1 MIRPAMPNGL
11 LALAACALALSLM
24 ACGRGRP
31 AGQGGE
37 AAPFAQGKRYL
48 TEKVG
53 DIAIAQIYA
62 DGFEDLTPEQRV
74 VAYHL
79 IQAAIHGDPIAY
91 DQLHRDGLQVRHLLE
106 EIVTHPARVKPEPLA
121 RITTYLKRFYVHHGN
136 HHIRTTRKFLPE
148 FSESELREAA
158 LAARAAGADLGPD
171 DTSVEDR
178 LVRLRRTIF
187 DPSYDVSI
195 TVKDPPPGKDIVT
208 ASANNLYEGVT
219 LKEVESFPERYP
231 LNSKV
236 IKRGGRIEELV
247 YRAGDPS
254 SGGPGGLYGH
264 EMGDMADR
272 LETVLP
278 MVGPGQRAALE
289 HLMRYFRTGEPEKF
303 RQYNIAW
310 VQDNPPVDA
319 ILGFIETYVD
329 ARSQKGFFEG
339 QVSIVDQKTTHLM
352 QWLAQNALYFE
363 GRAPWKES
371 YKRTRFKPPVANAI
385 TVLMETGGAGPVG
398 WSGINLPNE
407 QAIKEKYGSKS
418 VLLANNIESRSAAV
432 GAGLAEIFASSPE
445 ERDTGAKHYREARTL
460 LVAMH
465 EVLGHASGRVNP
477 ALKGDPSDHLREFYS
492 TLEEARADLVALWN
506 FFDEKLMA
514 DRMMSDPKVAEVAY
528 QSYLWD
534 NWVSLNQ
541 ISEGDSFE
549 EDHQRAEHLVCS
561 YVAERTKAIRGFERD
576 ARHYRVVTDF
586 KEMRRGVGEL
596 LAELM
601 RIKAEGDYQAA
612 KALISRYG
620 VRFDPSLR
628 DEVRRAAGA
637 AGYPDVVAF
646 VMPRYTPVYDS
657 RRNIKDV
664 TVSYPGDFLAEQLS
678 YAGKSLPASR

>member
-1 MIRPAMPNGL
+1 
-11 LALAACALALSLM
+11 
-24 ACGRGRP
+24 
-31 AGQGGE
+31 
-37 AAPFAQGKRYL
+37 
-48 TEKVG
+48 
-53 DIAIAQIYA
+53 
-62 DGFEDLTPEQRV
+62 
-74 VAYHL
+74 
-79 IQAAIHGDPIAY
+79 
-91 DQLHRDGLQVRHLLE
+91 
-106 EIVTHPARVKPEPLA
+106 
-121 RITTYLKRFYVHHGN
+121 
-136 HHIRTTRKFLPE
+136 
-148 FSESELREAA
+148 
-158 LAARAAGADLGPD
+158 
-171 DTSVEDR
+171 VEDR

-289 HLMRYFRTGEPEKF
+289 HLMRYFRTGEPEEF

-371 YKRTRFKPPVANAI
+371 YKRARFKPPVANAI